1 MKFILGKKQE
11 MTQIFDESGEV
22 HPVTVISTGPLTVT
36 QVKTNEKDGYSAVQ
50 VGFGQRK
57 AKNINKAQQGH
68 MKDLGDFAVLKEFP
82 GNGEEKV
89 GDKIEVSN
97 FEEGDV
103 VEVSA
108 ISKGKGFQG
117 VVKRHGFAG
126 QPRSH
131 GQKHTERAPGS
142 IGATGPQRVFKGQ
155 RMPGRMGSDR
165 VTTKNLKV
173 VKIDNENNLIF
184 IKGAVAGRRGTL
196 VEIKG

>member
-1 MKFILGKKQE
+1 MKFILGEKQE

-22 HPVTVISTGPLTVT
+22 HPVTVISAGPITVT
-36 QVKTNEKDGYSAVQ
+36 QIKNTDKDGYEAVQ
-50 VGFGQRK
+50 VGFGVRK

-68 MKDLGDFAVLKEFP
+68 MKDLGDFAVMREFP
-82 GNGEEKV
+82 IAGEEKV
-89 GDKIEVSN
+89 GDKIDVST
-97 FEEGDV
+97 FVEGDIV
-103 VEVSA
+103 AVSS

-117 VVKRHGFAG
+117 VVKRHGFGG

-131 GQKHTERAPGS
+131 GQKHTERTTGS

-155 RMPGRMGSDR
+155 RMPGRMGTDR

-173 VKIDNENNLIF
+173 VRVDAENNLIF

-196 VEIKG
+196 VEIVA